1 MQARKHFGAD
11 SNLQMGA
18 MFRSCSDW
26 VMFGSYCGLK
36 MEIEIS
42 RHLFLRLKHLFT
54 SVVELVR
61 SFECFSL
68 LTCAYQ
74 V

>member
-18 MFRSCSDW
+18 
-26 VMFGSYCGLK
+26 MFGSYCGLK

-68 LTCAYQ
+68 LTSAYQ